1 VKKDDLQRAISKAVE
16 SGLGAV
22 ATKAFEQTAPGAWK
36 IRSGCL
42 SAYYSSGER
51 VVCGILLCLYWE
63 LHGSSQGVD
72 LPETVTW
79 ENHPVDL
86 VWPRGYYVLK
96 ALDNLTD
103 ETAWSAI
110 KMLLPGKG

>member
-1 VKKDDLQRAISKAVE
+1 MKKDNLQRAISKVVE

-22 ATKAFEQTAPGAWK
+22 ATKAFKLTAAGAWK
-36 IRSGCL
+36 IRPGCL
-42 SAYYSSGER
+42 SAYYSSGEK
-51 VVCGILLCLYWE
+51 VICGILLCLYWE
-63 LHGSSQGVD
+63 LYGSSQGVD

-79 ENHPVDL
+79 DNHPVDL
-86 VWPRGYYVLK
+86 VWPGGYYFLK

-103 ETAWSAI
+103 EAAWLAI